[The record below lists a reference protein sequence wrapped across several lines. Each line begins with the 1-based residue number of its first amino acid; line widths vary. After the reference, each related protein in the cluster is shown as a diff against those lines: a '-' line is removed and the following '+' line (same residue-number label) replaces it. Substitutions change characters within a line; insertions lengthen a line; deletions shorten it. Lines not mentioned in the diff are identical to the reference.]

1 MTVTVFSND
10 SIVAGSDD
18 IATTEVVITSGQN
31 LAQHTPLGQVTATG
45 KFVVWAPGASDGSE
59 KAVRMTANAIDA
71 TGSEVSSQV
80 YKAGTFNTD
89 LVAFPAATDAQKL
102 ACFVGTPISLQTLA

>member
-1 MTVTVFSND
+1 MTVTAYSND

-18 IATTEVVITSGQN
+18 IATTEVVIASGQN
-31 LAQHTPLGQVTATG
+31 LAQYTPIGQVTATG
-45 KFVVWAPGASDGSE
+45 KFVVWAPGATDGSE
-59 KAVRMTANAIDA
+59 KAVYLTANAIDA
-71 TGSEVSSQV
+71 SAADVSSQV

-89 LVAFPAATDAQKL
+89 LVELGAATAAQKL